1 MKLTESQRARL
12 LEANEAAQTLQGLT
26 TTFELGGG
34 VGNGGVGGASDARFG
49 AFSATA
55 NVGDARSAAT
65 RRELM
70 RKMWRE
76 RIYGVQ
82 RNVEVWQALLAVR
95 SLVLPMHEETETW
108 LKFASLNRK
117 AGRTRQARRT
127 LLTLL
132 EYDPIECAP
141 GTGGYGAG
149 SGRPDVM
156 LAYVK
161 HQWALGN
168 RRDAFSRLQSLVGE
182 LRYEEQGRPGFLSL
196 LLPVFSFFFSLFS
209 SRAPRG

>member
-1 MKLTESQRARL
+1 VTESYDRSYGGMVRAQQLTE
-12 LEANEAAQTLQGLT
+12 LEEVIEYAELGAKLKLSSPEDAHAGNGGGGYGGKT
-26 TTFELGGG
+26 TNFELGGG
-34 VGNGGVGGASDARFG
+34 VSGGVVRPSDARFG

-76 RIYGVQ
+76 RIHGVQ

-182 LRYEEQGRPGFLSL
+182 LR
-196 LLPVFSFFFSLFS
+196 
-209 SRAPRG
+209 

>member
-1 MKLTESQRARL
+1 
-12 LEANEAAQTLQGLT
+12 
-26 TTFELGGG
+26 
-34 VGNGGVGGASDARFG
+34 
-49 AFSATA
+49 
-55 NVGDARSAAT
+55 
-65 RRELM
+65 
-70 RKMWRE
+70 
-76 RIYGVQ
+76 
-82 RNVEVWQALLAVR
+82 
-95 SLVLPMHEETETW
+95 MHEETETW

-182 LRYEEQGRPGFLSL
+182 LRYEEDGRPGFPSL